1 MKNKY
6 TGPYQITSISSNG
19 QYYLKD
25 KYSHKLKRP
34 VPANQVVHY
43 YGVGGFCRK
52 SQKIDVEIC
61 EDHSSDDNSNV
72 SDSQSMPDDNA
83 IASDSEIMP
92 DDNAMASDF
101 ESMSDD
107 TGAAA
112 SDSESV
118 QDDYGTVYGSE
129 SNGIASNSESI
140 QEFDTNSNVH
150 DNNCQRSRVHSQHGQ
165 YDQNKIKQENL
176 VPSQITILQSNDT
189 PFSSD
194 ELVLDVGI
202 DENV

>member
-19 QYYLKD
+19 QYYLK
-25 KYSHKLKRP
+25 YSHQLKRP
-34 VPANQVVHY
+34 VPANQVMRY

-61 EDHSSDDNSNV
+61 EDHSSDDNSNA

-92 DDNAMASDF
+92 NNKAMASDSG
-101 ESMSDD
+101 SMPDD
-107 TGAAA
+107 IDAAA

-118 QDDYGTVYGSE
+118 QDDYGIVSSSE
-129 SNGIASNSESI
+129 SNGIAS
-140 QEFDTNSNVH
+140 DT
-150 DNNCQRSRVHSQHGQ
+150 R
-165 YDQNKIKQENL
+165 I
-176 VPSQITILQSNDT
+176 
-189 PFSSD
+189 
-194 ELVLDVGI
+194 
-202 DENV
+202 